1 MKKFIAYLAALTL
14 VLMVYSC
21 GSGGGAPH
29 LGGGSSVS
37 KQDVTYNIDT
47 SAPGKSVIPFP
58 NDLALGNET
67 VKEGNVG
74 YSLLNGITSLASELR
89 RDRAASICL
98 DNETIASNLAFY
110 TAITSLYLKGFS
122 PNTPIIIPVPKGTQ
136 LNESELQEGIEAID
150 LTKLMNQIL
159 NFFKPSPTT
168 DPYGYCALYEDNKDN
183 TTLFTK
189 CASTID
195 AVLGKVDNQTLA
207 AFKQFIKQNESQF
220 YTPLVIKLITTKKN
234 ASSNV
239 AYGYPVVPFNPG
251 DFYTFVVKKNVNI
264 PAPFIAQML
273 LGNKPLSGTFKPF
286 EKLRELYVYG
296 VVPLLK
302 TLPTPIQESD
312 IKELSTFTVAD
323 KTLSLYDYGAIDEL
337 AKMMMNNNG
346 TCVIDS
352 GLEYVR
358 TDGIGKICDDAPNSL
373 ICSLVEFVKTGNLDN
388 ITNSTIKGIM
398 DNISKYAYK
407 YSALDNMTYAGPY
420 SKNEY
425 LQIDSLSDLPL
436 ICQSLYQ
443 KSASKVKI
451 TNIPDNLATLI
462 GSLSTSAPLDNVT
475 PYMLTPNVYAL
486 KYIQPIATDLATQ
499 MAIYKDNG
507 STAAL
512 LNAAN
517 DCKLIFDNAT
527 LYDNVTTVIYP
538 PKTQLANLKG
548 FLIFQHGLGRDKSDA
563 GVLANDVQDFG
574 KYIIFAMDLP
584 WHGDRIPPYYV
595 DNQTEKEKLIQEC
608 PKGKCYLTANPIND
622 VMNLYQSLLD
632 MHTFTKFVYASD
644 VETMAK
650 VGTTLT
656 GNPLPPL
663 PVYFAGQSMGSIT
676 GSMLLNIDNITQSK
690 ALQIAGLPANN
701 YISKAVLNVGG
712 ANYSAIINGATN
724 PEIAALGEAA
734 TGGKY
739 SKNQVGYNLAI
750 ALFQLVLDPV
760 DPSFMARN
768 PSIKS
773 KIIMQNVEGD
783 TLVPNTSNELLY
795 YAYNY
800 NYNKLPSYP
809 FTRVKPNYIS
819 YDNDTIS
826 ATAGKWYMFEGDAQY
841 PWINH
846 GFIIHT
852 ADTQDALDTMYPS
865 TVVNGKPM
873 INLYYANK
881 AEALARQQMCT
892 FLSPVP
898 IP

>member
-1 MKKFIAYLAALTL
+1 MKKFITYLAALTL

-29 LGGGSSVS
+29 LGGGSSIGSQSTQPATV
-37 KQDVTYNIDT
+37 YNIDQQDP
-47 SAPGKSVIPFP
+47 SKSVIPFP
-58 NDLALGNET
+58 NDL
-67 VKEGNVG
+67 V
-74 YSLLNGITSLASELR
+74 LNGSSDLGPALLQAVEGSTKSLTRTEGVDSSTSNL
-89 RDRAASICL
+89 
-98 DNETIASNLAFY
+98 LAFY
-110 TAITSLYLKGFS
+110 TALIALKLEGFS
-122 PNTPIIIPVPKGTQ
+122 PNTPVIIPVPKGVQ
-136 LNESELQEGIEAID
+136 LNENELQENIKAID
-150 LTKLMNQIL
+150 LTRFIEYVIG
-159 NFFKPSPTT
+159 NFLLTGKYTPTSAN
-168 DPYGYCALYEDNKDN
+168 DYCALFSSHQDND
-183 TTLFTK
+183 
-189 CASTID
+189 
-195 AVLGKVDNQTLA
+195 TLA
-207 AFKQFIKQNESQF
+207 IGCAETILGYYANTNPQELSSFISGISPYI
-220 YTPLVIKLITTKKN
+220 YTPLVVKQDV
-234 ASSNV
+234 SNGIV
-239 AYGYPVVPFNPG
+239 YGYPVVPFNPG
-251 DFYTFVVKKNVNI
+251 DKYVAVVQKGINGLNPSLIGQWLIGYGSSSDKD
-264 PAPFIAQML
+264 FQQL
-273 LGNKPLSGTFKPF
+273 KPL
-286 EKLRELYVYG
+286 REAYVG
-296 VVPLLK
+296 ILPLLSA
-302 TLPTPIQESD
+302 LGIQKSNINEMT
-312 IKELSTFTVAD
+312 TFTVAD
-323 KTLSLYDYGAIDEL
+323 KTLGLTDYGIMSQL
-337 AKMMMNNNG
+337 A
-346 TCVIDS
+346 T
-352 GLEYVR
+352 GLENGSIQISDLINALQAYV
-358 TDGIGKICDDAPNSL
+358 GNECDATSNHL
-373 ICSLVEFVKTGNLDN
+373 CTILNN
-388 ITNSTIKGIM
+388 ILEN
-398 DNISKYAYK
+398 DYE
-407 YSALDNMTYAGPY
+407 YSDLDNMTYAGP
-420 SKNEY
+420 SSENEY
-425 LQIDSLSDLPL
+425 LQIDGLSDLPL
-436 ICQSLYQ
+436 VCQDLYDNATIRQ
-443 KSASKVKI
+443 AYGLHQI
-451 TNIPDNLATLI
+451 TNLSSEMAILLN
-462 GSLSTSAPLDNVT
+462 STSLDNVT
-475 PYMLTPNVYAL
+475 PYILTPNVYE
-486 KYIQPIATDLATQ
+486 IS
-499 MAIYKDNG
+499 AIMTIIDSNTSDNG
-507 STAAL
+507 T
-512 LNAAN
+512 LNYPEI
-517 DCKLIFDNAT
+517 CKEIFDNAT

-538 PKTQLANLKG
+538 PKTQLTDLKG
-548 FLIFQHGLGRDKSDA
+548 FLIFQHGLGRDKSD
-563 GVLANDVQDFG
+563 GGILASDIQDFG

-584 WHGDRIPPYYV
+584 WHGNRIPP
-595 DNQTEKEKLIQEC
+595 NPMFASQASACQKS
-608 PKGKCYLTANPIND
+608 GSCYLTANPIND
-622 VMNLYQSLLD
+622 VMNIYQSLLD

-768 PSIKS
+768 PNIKS

-819 YDNDTIS
+819 YDNSTIS

-873 INLYYANK
+873 INLDYANK